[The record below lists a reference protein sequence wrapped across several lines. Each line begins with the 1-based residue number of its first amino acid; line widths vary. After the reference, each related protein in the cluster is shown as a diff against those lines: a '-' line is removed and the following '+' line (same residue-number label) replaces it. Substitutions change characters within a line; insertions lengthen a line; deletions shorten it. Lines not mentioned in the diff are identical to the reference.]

1 MMISLKSEYGL
12 LALADIAINSD
23 GTPIQRTEI
32 AERQRIPLPYLTQV
46 LRTLVNG
53 RLLESNR
60 GPQGGYI
67 LNQQPGEISVLD
79 VVNLLQGSV
88 SPVNCAGVD
97 EPGDCTRLGDCSLV
111 GIWADLKTA
120 SEDVLRRTTLKDI
133 IAGRSS
139 GSAVADAPADPA
151 TEADTVVES
160 DTGNGPADKLDCIGV
175 PCPLPILRIAEKMRE
190 LQPGQVLE
198 VWATDPGAK
207 ADIPAWCMGTGNEFV
222 SREEFGDQMKFLIR
236 KQV

>member
-23 GTPIQRTEI
+23 GTPVQRTEI

-53 RLLESNR
+53 RMLESNR
-60 GPQGGYI
+60 GPQGGYV
-67 LNQQPGEISVLD
+67 LNLQPAEISVLD

-88 SPVNCAGVD
+88 SPVNCAGID

-120 SEDVLRRTTLKDI
+120 SEDVLKRTTLKDI
-133 IAGRSS
+133 IAGRG
-139 GSAVADAPADPA
+139 GSVAVAEAPD
-151 TEADTVVES
+151 EAETAAETDSLTA
-160 DTGNGPADKLDCIGV
+160 GGPDDKLDCIGV

-190 LQPGQVLE
+190 LKPGQVLE

-207 ADIPAWCMGTGNEFV
+207 ADIPAWCMGTGNEFI

>member
-23 GTPIQRTEI
+23 GSPVQRTEI

-46 LRTLVNG
+46 LRALVNG
-53 RLLESNR
+53 RLLLSNR
-60 GPQGGYI
+60 GPQGGYV
-67 LNQQPGEISVLD
+67 LNQQPAQISVLD

-88 SPVNCAGVD
+88 SPVNCAAID

-111 GIWADLKTA
+111 GIWSDLKSA
-120 SEDVLRRTTLKDI
+120 SEDVLKRTTLSDI
-133 IAGRSS
+133 ISGNRNNTAKEPAEPEPGSETGAGTE
-139 GSAVADAPADPA
+139 SA
-151 TEADTVVES
+151 S
-160 DTGNGPADKLDCIGV
+160 DGGPDDKLDCIGV

-207 ADIPAWCMGTGNEFV
+207 ADIPAWCMGTGNEFIG
-222 SREEFGDQMKFLIR
+222 REEFGDQMKFLIR